1 MGAFDRVS
9 KKTDRN
15 PKKKT
20 GGDMN
25 VRAVV
30 AEFVG
35 TFALVLIG
43 AGAVVL
49 SDGDIV
55 TIAFAHGLVLTMGVT
70 LFLLFIAVLRIN
82 SDNERRQYYE

>member
-43 AGAVVL
+43 AGTVAV
-49 SDGDIV
+49 SGDLV
-55 TIAFAHGLVLTMGVT
+55 AIAFALGW
-70 LFLLFIAVLRIN
+70 
-82 SDNERRQYYE
+82 S

>member
-1 MGAFDRVS
+1 
-9 KKTDRN
+9 
-15 PKKKT
+15 
-20 GGDMN
+20 MN
-25 VRAVV
+25 VRALV

-49 SDGDIV
+49 RAGDNV

-70 LFLLFIAVLRIN
+70 IFL
-82 SDNERRQYYE
+82 